1 MVLYLYA
8 CSMRPS
14 DLPPDQSSDAAL
26 EADRREFEDSL
37 AQVTDS
43 LRSLTNRY
51 QQIKM
56 DQASQ
61 ADLKQRLA
69 LLQADVTAIQSQL
82 AEVEARLESRLFNWK
97 SQQEVFWQ
105 ILRFSGLGLVL
116 GYFLRACTS

>member
-1 MVLYLYA
+1 
-8 CSMRPS
+8 
-14 DLPPDQSSDAAL
+14 
-26 EADRREFEDSL
+26 
-37 AQVTDS
+37 
-43 LRSLTNRY
+43 
-51 QQIKM
+51 M